1 MLLPGLG
8 SPVQLSD
15 QLELDGSR
23 EIRSLLASGESGLL
37 MAPDELL
44 MRDLSGHAVK
54 SEAPF

>member
-1 MLLPGLG
+1 MLLPGVG

-15 QLELDGSR
+15 QLELHGSR
-23 EIRSLLASGESGLL
+23 EIRLLLASGESGLL

-44 MRDLSGHAVK
+44 MRDPSGHGVK